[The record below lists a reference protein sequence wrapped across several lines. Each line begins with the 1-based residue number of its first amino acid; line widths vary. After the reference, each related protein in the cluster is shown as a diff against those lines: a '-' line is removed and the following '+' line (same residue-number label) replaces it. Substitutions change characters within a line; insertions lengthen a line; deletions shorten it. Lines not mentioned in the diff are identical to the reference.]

1 MEAIKKKM
9 QAMKTEKD
17 NAMDKADAME
27 QTARDTN
34 ARADRAEEEVQTL
47 TNSIKKIEAEYAIAQ
62 EALKQAL
69 ANLEAKEKNLQA
81 VIRTQSHSD
90 TMRFIT

>member
-1 MEAIKKKM
+1 MEAIKKM
-9 QAMKTEKD
+9 QPMKTEKD

-34 ARADRAEEEVQTL
+34 ARTDCAEEEVQTL

-81 VIRTQSHSD
+81 VIRTQSH
-90 TMRFIT
+90 

>member
-9 QAMKTEKD
+9 QAMETEKG
-17 NAMDKADAME
+17 NAME

-34 ARADRAEEEVQTL
+34 ARADRTEEEVQTL
-47 TNSIKKIEAEYAIAQ
+47 TNIIKKIEAEYAIAQ

-69 ANLEAKEKNLQA
+69 ANLELQA
-81 VIRTQSHSD
+81 VIRTQFH
-90 TMRFIT
+90 